1 VGARVS
7 GRHAAVALLGQWTKY
22 GVQIVA
28 LVLFSRMLNP
38 EEFGVVAMVLAVVG
52 VAYVLGDF
60 GLSLAALRATHLSD
74 QQRTNLFWLSTGVGL
89 VLALAVC
96 ALAPVLVAVYDEPAV
111 GPICYGLSTVFL
123 FNGLGGQFR
132 TELNRALRFTTLA
145 VADVLGQVIGLVTGL
160 VVILLGGG
168 YWGLVAQQATA
179 AGVTMLVLVHRA
191 RWWPGWP
198 ARGAEMASLLR
209 FGGLTFIAQLANY
222 VSSNADSVLIG
233 RTWGSATLGA
243 YSRAFQ
249 IARLPVQQVAAPL
262 TRVVLPQLSA
272 RLADPPAFARAVR
285 MAQLLLTTILLG
297 VLGFVAGAARP
308 LVEVVLGPG
317 WDVVPYVRALCLA
330 GAFQAAGYIYY
341 WVLLAQGRAGVLL
354 ASEVGARV
362 AMVGMMVVA
371 VPWGATWVALAAAA
385 GQLLLLISGAIV
397 ALPRIGVPARPLL
410 AVSVRP
416 AIAFGIACAATAWVD
431 RAWGEQLGAF
441 PALGVAL
448 TVWCLACAPLLLIP
462 GYRADVRE
470 VVAFAGT
477 VVRKE
482 RVS

>member
-1 VGARVS
+1 MS
-7 GRHAAVALLGQWTKY
+7 
-22 GVQIVA
+22 
-28 LVLFSRMLNP
+28 
-38 EEFGVVAMVLAVVG
+38 
-52 VAYVLGDF
+52 
-60 GLSLAALRATHLSD
+60 
-74 QQRTNLFWLSTGVGL
+74 
-89 VLALAVC
+89 
-96 ALAPVLVAVYDEPAV
+96 
-111 GPICYGLSTVFL
+111 
-123 FNGLGGQFR
+123 
-132 TELNRALRFTTLA
+132 
-145 VADVLGQVIGLVTGL
+145 
-160 VVILLGGG
+160 
-168 YWGLVAQQATA
+168 
-179 AGVTMLVLVHRA
+179 
-191 RWWPGWP
+191 
-198 ARGAEMASLLR
+198 SLLR
-209 FGGLTFIAQLANY
+209 FGGLTFVAQLANY

-416 AIAFGIACAATAWVD
+416 AIAFGIACAATAWAD

-448 TVWCLACAPLLLIP
+448 TVWCLACAPLLLMP
-462 GYRADVRE
+462 GYRGDVRE